1 MSKASVRTIIILLTL
16 FTAAVHGIVLNM
28 QMGTI
33 DPLFT
38 LNALGYLALLGAL
51 LYNFPAGRQKLV
63 HYAFMA
69 FTAVTIVAWLVIN
82 GDFSD
87 PVGVSTKAAEV
98 LLIVFLW
105 LHLQRSEA

>member
-16 FTAAVHGIVLNM
+16 VTAAVHGIVLNM

-105 LHLQRSEA
+105 LHLKRSEA

>member
-1 MSKASVRTIIILLTL
+1 MSKTSVRTIIILLTL

-38 LNALGYLALLGAL
+38 LNALGYLTLLGAL